1 MNDAYTAA
9 RLQQIDW
16 MRCRVANAKQDSILR
31 SLRNPLS
38 GRPLGERAALFAL
51 RRNNEYN
58 DLIERLQNEQNNLGG
73 EPCA

>member
-58 DLIERLQNEQNNLGG
+58 DVLEQLQYERKTLGG
-73 EPCA
+73 VA